1 MEHVLLIFGLMGL
14 FILMDVPVAFALGIA
29 SLAFL
34 VLATKVPLV
43 VVVQRLYLGVD
54 SFVLLSVPLFVMA
67 GILMNTGGL
76 SKKIVDFSS
85 ALVGHM
91 RGGLAAVN
99 VVASMF
105 FAGVSGTSMADTAAV
120 GGVLIPTMINRGY
133 RRDFTAA
140 ITACSSTI
148 GIIIPPSVPMILY
161 GAFVGVSVG
170 TLFIA
175 GIVPGI
181 AIGLGQIAVA
191 YYISKREGYGSE
203 SPFSWRAT
211 WLTFMAATPVII
223 LALIIIG
230 GIMGGIFTPTEA
242 AGVAV
247 VYALLLSALLYR
259 DLSLGSFYGALKE
272 SALVTGSV
280 MLVIAVANLLGWV
293 LAYARIPQKL
303 VDPVLSLTTSP
314 LAFLWLVS
322 VVLILAGVFMHGTA
336 MLVVLAPLF
345 LPLVSRLGI
354 HPLQFAM
361 VFIMCWGIGQQTP
374 PVASALFIT
383 CSLAEVDMWTV
394 TRANVPFIAV
404 LVAVLAGVIHFPQ
417 AFVFFVPRL
426 FGLM

>member
-54 SFVLLSVPLFVMA
+54 SFVLLAVPLFVMA

-120 GGVLIPTMINRGY
+120 GGVLIPAMINKGY
-133 RRDFTAA
+133 RRDFAA
-140 ITACSSTI
+140 AVTACSSTI

-175 GIVPGI
+175 GIIPGI
-181 AIGLGQIAVA
+181 AIGLGQILVA
-191 YYISKREGYGSE
+191 YVISKREGYGSE
-203 SPFSWRAT
+203 EPFSLRIAGMT
-211 WLTFMAATPVII
+211 GVKAIPVIL
-223 LALIIIG
+223 LAGLIIG
-230 GIMGGIFTPTEA
+230 GIIGGIFTPTEA

-247 VYALLLSALLYR
+247 VYAFVLSALYYR
-259 DLSLGSFYGALKE
+259 DLSLRSFYGALRE

-280 MLVIAVANLLGWV
+280 MLVISVANLLGWV

-303 VDPVLSLTTSP
+303 VDPILGLTTSP
-314 LAFLWLVS
+314 IVFMWLVS
-322 VVLILAGVFMHGTA
+322 VVLIVAGVFMHGTA
-336 MLVVLAPLF
+336 LLVVLAPLF
-345 LPLVSRLGI
+345 LPIVARLGI

-383 CSLAEVDMWTV
+383 CTLAEVDMWMV
-394 TRANVPFIAV
+394 TKANLPFVAV
-404 LVAVLAGVIHFPQ
+404 LVAVLAGIIHFPGV
-417 AFVFFVPRL
+417 FVFFVPRL
-426 FGLM
+426 LGLI